1 MRCPKCDFEE
11 CTSLSV
17 VYDAGLSD
25 IRTRTRGRGFAFGE
39 STGALSFTARSRGTC
54 QTRLS
59 KLAAPP
65 RKLRYRHVILW
76 WILGLGILYWLF
88 GYLVWLHE
96 LSVIRSVALFP
107 RYAHAYSGLAVFALA
122 VLWWYNQHVCPQR
135 YRRWECSFMCGRC
148 GSVFGPASKSME
160 EARV

>member
-1 MRCPKCDFEE
+1 MRCPKCNSEE
-11 CTSLSV
+11 YASLSV

-25 IRTRTRGRGFAFGE
+25 IRARTRGGGFAFGE
-39 STGALSFTARSRGTC
+39 SAGTLSFTARSRGTC

-96 LSVIRSVALFP
+96 LSAIRALTTFP
-107 RYAHAYSGLAVFALA
+107 DFAHAYSGLAVFVLA
-122 VLWWYNQHVCPQR
+122 VLWWYNRRVRPQR
-135 YRRWECSFMCGRC
+135 YRRWERSFMCARC
-148 GSVFGPASKSME
+148 GKIFGPFSKSME
-160 EARV
+160 ESRA